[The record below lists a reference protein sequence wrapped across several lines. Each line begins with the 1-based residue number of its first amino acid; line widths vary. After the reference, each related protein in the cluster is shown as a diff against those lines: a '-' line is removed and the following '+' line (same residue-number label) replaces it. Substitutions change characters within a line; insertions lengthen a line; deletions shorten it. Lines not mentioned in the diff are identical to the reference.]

1 MTKWMRQKNAEN
13 AELNGIHGIEN
24 FTSVNSV
31 ASFPRIP
38 RFFFHFRRSRGF
50 TLLEMII
57 TMAVLAIVVSASIP
71 YMKNSIKR
79 DRELVL
85 RRNLRT
91 IRKAIDAYY
100 VDCEFR
106 KLISQ
111 LDRREGDMC
120 YPPTIEALVE
130 GIHPV
135 NTSRTIRYLRR
146 VPVDPMTGK
155 AEWGVSAVQD
165 DPGEASSSGKNV
177 FDIHSL
183 SREQALNG
191 TLYKNW

>member
-1 MTKWMRQKNAEN
+1 MRREN
-13 AELNGIHGIEN
+13 TEQTESTEHTEN
-24 FTSVNSV
+24 NRS
-31 ASFPRIP
+31 IP
-38 RFFFHFRRSRGF
+38 SDPLIQFVPYSLFRSRRSRGF

-135 NTSRTIRYLRR
+135 NTTRTIRYLRR

-183 SREQALNG
+183 SRDQALNG

>member
-1 MTKWMRQKNAEN
+1 MKRTGRETAEFT
-13 AELNGIHGIEN
+13 EN
-24 FTSVNSV
+24 MERTEMIMVIPRIPSI
-31 ASFPRIP
+31 PRIP
-38 RFFFHFRRSRGF
+38 RSLFGSVRSRGF

-71 YMKNSIKR
+71 YMRNSIKR
-79 DRELVL
+79 ERELVL

-106 KLISQ
+106 KLVSQ

-120 YPPTIEALVE
+120 YPPTLEALVE

-155 AEWGVSAVQD
+155 AEWGTTAVQD
-165 DPGEASSSGKNV
+165 DPDGSTGAGKNV
-177 FDIHSL
+177 FDVRSL
-183 SREQALNG
+183 SNEQALNG
-191 TLYKNW
+191 TYYKNW